1 MAAVLDSTS
10 IDQWF
15 STEGSIAPTGDIC
28 QCLEIFLVITI
39 GKGCYWYLVAETRDD
54 AKHRTSYNAQNCP
67 LQQRIIWPKMSIVP
81 KLRNPCL
88 DHVYLPLT
96 MADP

>member
-1 MAAVLDSTS
+1 MCLMAAVLDSTS

-54 AKHRTSYNAQNCP
+54 AKHPTTHRTALYNKELSGLKCQ
-67 LQQRIIWPKMSIVP
+67 
-81 KLRNPCL
+81 
-88 DHVYLPLT
+88 
-96 MADP
+96 